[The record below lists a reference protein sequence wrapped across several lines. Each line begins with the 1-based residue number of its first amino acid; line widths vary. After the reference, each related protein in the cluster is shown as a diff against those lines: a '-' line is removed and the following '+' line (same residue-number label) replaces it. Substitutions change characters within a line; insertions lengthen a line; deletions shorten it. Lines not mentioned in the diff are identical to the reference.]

1 MRIHLVIA
9 LFVGCLLC
17 GCASP
22 QIRFTQSQ
30 CVPVVGEEQT
40 EAVRF
45 VSNFQTNEAVPEQ
58 QLIYLV
64 SIVDSSGRQIPSA
77 TGKYTDKNGNLT
89 AAKGLMVLQSP
100 WSFENINVSIPAP
113 ELSAARE
120 NGAAY
125 ALFQLTT
132 PDGQI
137 LAQDRAPLPPEF
149 ASARA
154 AAPTV
159 AMSTQRAEVP
169 AEAAEA
175 APPQAPRGSR
185 TKPTGRET
193 EQEAVRPDDAR
204 RARSSEPEVAK
215 AQNPP
220 SNRRSNPR
228 SRPEPMIRE
237 SAPPEDESVVAP
249 RSARPES
256 QARRR
261 TDEEVVP
268 SERADL
274 PVEEPAPRAART
286 TANSRRT
293 APPLPAREPETAAA
307 STPRA
312 KNSEPPVNNRARRT
326 PPAGSS
332 ARVEKPAP
340 AQPAPKPVEAE
351 PGVQDVVATPPP
363 DRSAGSN
370 YEVRASDSLRSIALE
385 QYGDAQYWPMIL
397 RANPEVNPLKLKVG
411 DKLYLPP
418 LDDIQS
424 GVSPTTPRKTVA
436 ERSTQAPAPATSV
449 YLTKEGDT
457 LPYIAKQLYGDSRR
471 WREIYDLNRDQL
483 ETPSSIRRGM
493 RLKLPEAPAKAAEG
507 DRR

>member
-1 MRIHLVIA
+1 MRIQLVIA
-9 LFVGCLLC
+9 LSIACLLC

-22 QIRFTQSQ
+22 QIRFTQAQ

-137 LAQDRAPLPPEF
+137 VAQDRAPLPPEF
-149 ASARA
+149 AATRA
-154 AAPTV
+154 AAPAV
-159 AMSTQRAEVP
+159 AMRTQQADVATESVETP
-169 AEAAEA
+169 
-175 APPQAPRGSR
+175 PPQAPRARSTQTAAREPEQDAPR
-185 TKPTGRET
+185 T
-193 EQEAVRPDDAR
+193 ADAR
-204 RARSSEPEVAK
+204 RGRSSEPEIAK

-220 SNRRSNPR
+220 SNRRSSAR

-237 SAPPEDESVVAP
+237 SAPPEDEAAASP
-249 RSARPES
+249 RSGRTEA

-261 TDEEVVP
+261 TDEEAVP
-268 SERADL
+268 SERTDQPL
-274 PVEEPAPRAART
+274 EGSAPRASRT
-286 TANSRRT
+286 GANSRRNT
-293 APPLPAREPETAAA
+293 ASAPPQEPETAAPP
-307 STPRA
+307 TPRA
-312 KNSEPPVNNRARRT
+312 KNSEPSVNNRTRRS
-326 PPAGSS
+326 PPAG
-332 ARVEKPAP
+332 AGTRKEER
-340 AQPAPKPVEAE
+340 AQPAPKSVEAE

-370 YEVRASDSLRSIALE
+370 YEVKASDSLRSIALE

-411 DKLYLPP
+411 DNLYLPP
-418 LDDIQS
+418 LEEIQS
-424 GVSPTTPRKTVA
+424 GASPTTPRKSGA
-436 ERSTQAPAPATSV
+436 ERSTPAPAPAASV

-457 LPYIAKQLYGDSRR
+457 LPFIAKQLYGDSRR

-483 ETPSSIRRGM
+483 ETPSGVRRGM
-493 RLKLPEAPAKAAEG
+493 RLKLPEAPAKTGAG

>member
-1 MRIHLVIA
+1 MRIQFVIA
-9 LFVGCLLC
+9 LSIACLLG

-22 QIRFTQSQ
+22 QIRFTRAE

-58 QLIYLV
+58 QLLYLV
-64 SIVDSSGRQIPSA
+64 SIVDSSGRQIPSS

-89 AAKGLMVLQSP
+89 AAKGVMVLQSP
-100 WSFENINVSIPAP
+100 WSFENINVAIPAP

-132 PDGQI
+132 PDGQVV
-137 LAQDRAPLPPEF
+137 AQDRAQLPPEF
-149 ASARA
+149 AAARA

-159 AMSTQRAEVP
+159 AMRTQRAEEP
-169 AEAAEA
+169 AEAAEP
-175 APPQAPRGSR
+175 APPPTPRGRRAQSQV
-185 TKPTGRET
+185 REP
-193 EQEAVRPDDAR
+193 EQESPRAADAR
-204 RARSSEPEVAK
+204 RGRASEPEVAK
-215 AQNPP
+215 AQDS
-220 SNRRSNPR
+220 SNRRGSAR

-237 SAPPEDESVVAP
+237 SAPPEDEAISAP
-249 RSARPES
+249 RSSRTES

-261 TDEEVVP
+261 TDDEAVP
-268 SERADL
+268 SDGADQ
-274 PVEEPAPRAART
+274 PVEETAPRESRT
-286 TANSRRT
+286 AANSRRAA
-293 APPLPAREPETAAA
+293 APPPSREPESGAAPTARTRNPAPPA
-307 STPRA
+307 
-312 KNSEPPVNNRARRT
+312 NSAARRS
-326 PPAGSS
+326 PPAGSN
-332 ARVEKPAP
+332 ARNEKPVP
-340 AQPAPKPVEAE
+340 VQPAPEPVEPQPE
-351 PGVQDVVATPPP
+351 VQDVVATAPP

-370 YEVRASDSLRSIALE
+370 YEVKASDSLRSIALE

-418 LDDIQS
+418 LDEIQS
-424 GVSPTTPRKTVA
+424 GVSPTTPRKSPV
-436 ERSTQAPAPATSV
+436 ERAAQPPAQPTSV

-483 ETPSSIRRGM
+483 ETPSAIRRGM
-493 RLKLPEAPAKAAEG
+493 RLKLPEAPAKAVER